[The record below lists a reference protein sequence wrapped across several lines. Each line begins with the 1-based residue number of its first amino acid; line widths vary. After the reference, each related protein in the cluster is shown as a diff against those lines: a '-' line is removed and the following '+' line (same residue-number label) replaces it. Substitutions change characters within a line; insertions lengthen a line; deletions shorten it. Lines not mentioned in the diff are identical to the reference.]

1 MKYGIISDIHSNYDA
16 LQAVLK
22 KLEDVDRILCPGDIV
37 GYGPDP
43 EKCCE
48 ALRSLNCSTV
58 IGNHDAA
65 LSGWIDWA
73 WFNPYAKEAAA
84 HNRKALNESDIN
96 YLKTLPPT
104 YLADEFIMVHG
115 SLAEPMSF
123 PYVFSPSTA
132 RPCFEEMKDYT
143 LCFIG
148 HTHVSEIYVQ
158 RFGELGVDQFAFAK
172 GGKLDLKP
180 GFRYIVNCG
189 SVGQP
194 RDGNKNAA
202 CGIYDSDANSIE
214 IMRIEYHINAV
225 QARMRK
231 ENLPEF
237 LINRLENG
245 E

>member
-1 MKYGIISDIHSNYDA
+1 MI
-16 LQAVLK
+16 
-22 KLEDVDRILCPGDIV
+22 CPGDIV

-48 ALRSLNCSTV
+48 ILRSLNCSIV
-58 IGNHDAA
+58 LGNHDAA
-65 LSGWIDWA
+65 VSGLIDWS
-73 WFNPYAKEAAA
+73 WFNPYAREAAA
-84 HNRKALNESDIN
+84 HNRRALSESNIR
-96 YLKTLPPT
+96 YLTSLPPT
-104 YLADEFIMVHG
+104 YSADEFLMVHG

-123 PYVFSPSTA
+123 PYIFSTSTTK
-132 RPCFEEMKDYT
+132 PCFEEMKDYT

-148 HTHVSEIYVQ
+148 HTHISEVYVQ
-158 RFGELGVDQFAFAK
+158 RLGELGIDQFAFAR

-194 RDGNKNAA
+194 RDGNKDAA
-202 CGIYDSDANSIE
+202 CGIYDSDANTIE
-214 IMRIEYHINAV
+214 VFRVPYDINAA
-225 QARMRK
+225 QSRMRD

-237 LINRLENG
+237 LINRLDQG